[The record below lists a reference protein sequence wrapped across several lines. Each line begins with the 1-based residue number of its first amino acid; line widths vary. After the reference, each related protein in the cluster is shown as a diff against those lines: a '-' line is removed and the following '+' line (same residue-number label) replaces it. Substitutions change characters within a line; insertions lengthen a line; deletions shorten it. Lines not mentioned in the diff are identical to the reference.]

1 MGIKMRLGLR
11 VSPCNHKVQRARW
24 SELELARRLRAH
36 QAQGAV
42 FFVQNDAP
50 FCVVEMSPLQEA
62 SLNLTRKSSVIN
74 LLTSCGFGHVSM
86 KALAFML
93 LFVYMSAC
101 LYVCLFICLPVRAQK
116 LKIIFHCT
124 LFIQHLIKLLQLME
138 AECDDCGQAGGM
150 RMLVV
155 QGATLSE
162 PSLHRELGKP
172 EVGPVLH
179 HFICFSQ
186 F

>member
-1 MGIKMRLGLR
+1 MGIEMRLGLR

-74 LLTSCGFGHVSM
+74 LLTSCDFGHVSM

-101 LYVCLFICLPVRAQK
+101 
-116 LKIIFHCT
+116 
-124 LFIQHLIKLLQLME
+124 E
-138 AECDDCGQAGGM
+138 ALDIEDNFPLHPFYSALDKA
-150 RMLVV
+150 LVAHGSGV
-155 QGATLSE
+155 
-162 PSLHRELGKP
+162 
-172 EVGPVLH
+172 
-179 HFICFSQ
+179 
-186 F
+186 